1 MVFELR
7 VHCKFDLKIETAYQI
22 AKLLCLKIEKRC
34 CLYLIFETNSHFCS
48 IFSYQSLVHIYE
60 TDAEVSTVSMRI
72 RQKVKHGAGGEASG
86 EVSSEATGDITRH
99 RY

>member
-22 AKLLCLKIEKRC
+22 AKLLCFKIEKRC
-34 CLYLIFETNSHFCS
+34 CLYLIFETNS

-60 TDAEVSTVSMRI
+60 ADAEVSTVSMRI